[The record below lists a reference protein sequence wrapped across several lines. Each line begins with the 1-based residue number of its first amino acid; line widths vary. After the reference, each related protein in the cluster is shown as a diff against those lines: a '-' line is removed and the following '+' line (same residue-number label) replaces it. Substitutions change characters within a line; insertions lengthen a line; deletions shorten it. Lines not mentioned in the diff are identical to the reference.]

1 MVPKNLK
8 NRTKTKTFTLGNLF
22 LLARVPKN
30 SRAMFLGMYFDC
42 FSAHEKG
49 KMVSSPSS
57 SLFFVS
63 PHDTTGGRVFGSDGF
78 DRELN
83 PADSV

>member
-8 NRTKTKTFTLGNLF
+8 NRTKTKTFTFGNLF

-63 PHDTTGGRVFGSDGF
+63 PHDTTGGAEFSD
-78 DRELN
+78 RT
-83 PADSV
+83 DSIGN